1 MIGKEHVGLTQHTT
15 TVAIFKRR
23 DLSRFH
29 STFGVYVLATREVK
43 KDYTAANDWDMV
55 AH

>member
-15 TVAIFKRR
+15 TVAIFK
-23 DLSRFH
+23 H
-29 STFGVYVLATREVK
+29 STFGVYVLATKEVK